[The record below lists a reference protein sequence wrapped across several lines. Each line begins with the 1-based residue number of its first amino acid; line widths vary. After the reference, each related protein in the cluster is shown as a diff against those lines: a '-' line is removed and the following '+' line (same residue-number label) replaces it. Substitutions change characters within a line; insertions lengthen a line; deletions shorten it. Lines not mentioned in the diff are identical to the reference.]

1 MEVFSVFATL
11 SLVDMISGPLGRVR
25 NAMKGVEGGVASLG
39 KRMGD
44 LALGMAPVALAAG
57 VMLGA
62 FGACVGVAAGF
73 EDQMAKVGA
82 VSRASSEEMAAL
94 EATAREL
101 GATTQ
106 FTAVQV
112 GEAEQYLAMA
122 GFSAKENIAALP
134 GVLNLAAATA
144 TDLGRAADI
153 SSDILGAF
161 GMKAEEMT
169 RVADVL
175 ALTCA
180 TANTNMELLGDT
192 MKYVAPVARRAGLSL
207 EETAAMVGLLGN
219 VGIKGSQA
227 GTTLKAMLNKMAAPT
242 KEVQELFQKLGVT
255 VKDSAGN
262 LRSPVKVLGE
272 MAAGLKNMGTAEQIA
287 AMKMIVGEEAIAGF
301 SELIEKEGVG
311 AIAEYAKQLEAGGGS
326 AAEMAARMND
336 TLAGSLRSVGSAWE
350 SVQITIGKL
359 FIPAVRKAVDGVTG
373 FLRLLD
379 KAVQNP
385 FGAALLKIV
394 SAVSLAVVALTGLSA
409 AIWFFTSVGPLLAK
423 ALAPAKAAILGLGAP
438 VLTAIAVLGLLYAAY
453 RTNFGGMADYL
464 HECWQKITL
473 TVKGV
478 LSVFRTLKDGSGEI
492 RGELATQIKAAGL
505 VGLVTTVSR
514 IVYRIQAVFKGFS
527 KALST
532 VFARIDVIFVPV
544 RLAVAE
550 LMQSLSGLFGAFSGN
565 EVTSAASS
573 WEAFGAVLGELAG
586 GILEGLATAFVWLV
600 DGVKLFASIIG
611 YAVDWVSALCSGLF
625 TLTGAT
631 AAANDETD
639 PTSWAALGK
648 MLGVVLMTAIGIKA
662 AFLAYHGVMLVVS
675 VATKAWAAAQW
686 LLNAAMNAN
695 PIGLVIALVVA
706 LAAAAGWVI
715 ANWDEISA
723 WWGNL
728 WSGIADWAGE
738 KWDAIVGFITGAWDA
753 IIGGIAGFGASILSG
768 LQGAWDAVSE
778 AASAAWDGVNGLVS
792 GAWDAIV
799 GGLSGF
805 GASLLAGIT
814 AAWNAVLEFFGGLN
828 LFESG
833 AKLLGTFID
842 GIKSMAS
849 SVVDS
854 VSGVLA
860 KVREY
865 LPFSDA
871 HVGPLSQLTLS
882 GSRMMSTLAEGVSS
896 GQGGLVSTVSGALS
910 SVGGK
915 IKDWWSG
922 LTAPKTPVQNA
933 VSAVPAT
940 DATAVVPDAMN
951 DTASTAWEAI
961 HETASVAWNGIAEIV
976 SNAWHTIVAGVADFG
991 ASLLSGIADAWN
1003 AVLDFFS
1010 GLNLFESGVK
1020 LLSTFV
1026 EGIKSMASSVV
1037 DSVSGVFSAVREYL
1051 PFSDAHVG
1059 PLSQLT
1065 LSGARMMSTLAE
1077 GMTTGQGGLV
1087 STVSGALSSVGG
1099 KIKDWWAGLDKPAA
1113 VPQSAMPEVPPLRME
1128 AGELPAIA
1136 PLELRMGA
1144 MPDVPCVGMEPPV
1157 MPKVEAP
1164 EVFIPPAPPFDHRD
1178 DGRADGR
1185 DRPGGQTISIYGD
1198 IILPNVQDAKDF
1210 GESMRQYLQGEI
1222 SMMEGMA

>member
-976 SNAWHTIVAGVADFG
+976 SNAWHTLVAGVADFG

-1020 LLSTFV
+1020 LLSTFI
-1026 EGIKSMASSVV
+1026 EGIKNMASSVV
-1037 DSVSGVFSAVREYL
+1037 YSVSGVFSAVREYL

-1185 DRPGGQTISIYGD
+1185 DRTISIYGD

>member
-11 SLVDMISGPLGRVR
+11 SLVDMISGPLDRVR
-25 NAMKGVEGGVASLG
+25 RTLGGVENGVASLG
-39 KRMGD
+39 TRMGN
-44 LALGMAPVALAAG
+44 LALAMAPVALAAG
-57 VMLGA
+57 VILGS

-161 GMKAEEMT
+161 GMKAEEMAH
-169 RVADVL
+169 VADVL

-192 MKYVAPVARRAGLSL
+192 MKYVAPVARMAGLSL
-207 EETAAMVGLLGN
+207 EETAAMTGLLGN

-227 GTTLKAMLNKMAAPT
+227 GTTLKAMLAKMAAPT
-242 KEVQELFQKLGVT
+242 KEAQELFQKLGVT

-262 LRSPVKVLGE
+262 LRSPVAVLGE

-301 SELIEKEGVG
+301 SELIEKEGIG
-311 AIAEYAKQLEAGGGS
+311 AISGYAQQLKAGGES
-326 AAEMAARMND
+326 SAEMAARMND
-336 TLAGSLRSVGSAWE
+336 TLAGSLRGMGSAWE

-379 KAVQNP
+379 KAAQNP
-385 FGAALLKIV
+385 FGAALLKII
-394 SAVSLAVVALTGLSA
+394 SAVSLAVVTLTGLSA

-423 ALAPAKAAILGLGAP
+423 ALAPAKAALLGLGAP
-438 VLTAIAVLGLLYAAY
+438 VLAVIAVLGLLYAAY

-532 VFARIDVIFVPV
+532 AFARIDVIFMPV

-550 LMQSLSGLFGAFSGN
+550 FMQALSGLFGMFSGD

-573 WEAFGAVLGELAG
+573 WEAFGAALGEVAG
-586 GILEGLATAFVWLV
+586 GVLEGLTQAFVCLV
-600 DGVKLFASIIG
+600 DGVRLFASIIG

-639 PTSWAALGK
+639 PASWAALGK

-662 AFLAYHGVMLVVS
+662 AFLAWRGVMLAVTVI
-675 VATKAWAAAQW
+675 TKVWTAAQW
-686 LLNAAMNAN
+686 LLNAAMSAN
-695 PIGLVIALVVA
+695 PIGIVIALVLA

-715 ANWDEISA
+715 SHWDEISA
-723 WWGNL
+723 WWSNL
-728 WSGIADWAGE
+728 WGGIADWAGE
-738 KWDAIVGFITGAWDA
+738 KWDAIVGVIT
-753 IIGGIAGFGASILSG
+753 
-768 LQGAWDAVSE
+768 
-778 AASAAWDGVNGLVS
+778 

-799 GGLSGF
+799 GGLAGF

-833 AKLLGTFID
+833 AKLLETFIE

-849 SVVDS
+849 SVADS
-854 VSGVLA
+854 VAGVFA

-871 HVGPLSQLTLS
+871 H
-882 GSRMMSTLAEGVSS
+882 
-896 GQGGLVSTVSGALS
+896 
-910 SVGGK
+910 
-915 IKDWWSG
+915 I
-922 LTAPKTPVQNA
+922 
-933 VSAVPAT
+933 
-940 DATAVVPDAMN
+940 
-951 DTASTAWEAI
+951 
-961 HETASVAWNGIAEIV
+961 
-976 SNAWHTIVAGVADFG
+976 
-991 ASLLSGIADAWN
+991 
-1003 AVLDFFS
+1003 
-1010 GLNLFESGVK
+1010 
-1020 LLSTFV
+1020 
-1026 EGIKSMASSVV
+1026 
-1037 DSVSGVFSAVREYL
+1037 
-1051 PFSDAHVG
+1051 G

-1065 LSGARMMSTLAE
+1065 LSGARMMSTLGDGVTSA
-1077 GMTTGQGGLV
+1077 QGGLV
-1087 STVSGALSSVGG
+1087 SRVSGALSAVGG
-1099 KIKDWWAGLDKPAA
+1099 KIRDWWNGLGNPVKETIPALPA
-1113 VPQSAMPEVPPLRME
+1113 SPAQAMQPIMPDAPVMAAPEAPSMPELETPE
-1128 AGELPAIA
+1128 IAIPQA
-1136 PLELRMGA
+1136 PSFDQ
-1144 MPDVPCVGMEPPV
+1144 PD
-1157 MPKVEAP
+1157 KA
-1164 EVFIPPAPPFDHRD
+1164 
-1178 DGRADGR
+1178 RADGR
-1185 DRPGGQTISIYGD
+1185 DRTASGQGGQTYNITIHGLS
-1198 IILPNVQDAKDF
+1198 LPDVQDAKAF
-1210 GESMRQYLQGEI
+1210 VESLKNAFQGEI
-1222 SMMEGMA
+1222 AMMEGMA

>member
-768 LQGAWDAVSE
+768 LQGALDAVSE

-961 HETASVAWNGIAEIV
+961 RETANVAWNGIAEVV

-1020 LLSTFV
+1020 LLSTFI
-1026 EGIKSMASSVV
+1026 EGIKNMASSVV
-1037 DSVSGVFSAVREYL
+1037 YSVSGVFSAVREYL

-1099 KIKDWWAGLDKPAA
+1099 KIKDWWAGLGKPAA
-1113 VPQSAMPEVPPLRME
+1113 VPQSAMPEVPPLCME

-1136 PLELRMGA
+1136 SLELRMGA